1 MRYHQ
6 ARIERRFDRV
16 NRVPVT
22 IEWLSDNGSC
32 YIARNTRSFAR
43 DIGRGCTEAKD
54 FFAHHSSPSELPPIR
69 ASLRN
74 IVKVLMN
81 SRTGTAGEPI
91 KRAPGGTSDMWPL
104 CAPSIA
110 PDPTLT

>member
-32 YIARNTRSFAR
+32 YIAGNTRSFAR

-54 FFAHHSSPSELPPIR
+54 FFAHHSSPSDLPPVR

-91 KRAPGGTSDMWPL
+91 GL
-104 CAPSIA
+104 
-110 PDPTLT
+110 

>member
-32 YIARNTRSFAR
+32 YIAGNTRSFAR
-43 DIGRGCTEAKD
+43 DIGRGLHGGQG
-54 FFAHHSSPSELPPIR
+54 FLRSSFIPFGVAANTGELAQHR
-69 ASLRN
+69 EGSHEFTDRH
-74 IVKVLMN
+74 
-81 SRTGTAGEPI
+81 AGEPI